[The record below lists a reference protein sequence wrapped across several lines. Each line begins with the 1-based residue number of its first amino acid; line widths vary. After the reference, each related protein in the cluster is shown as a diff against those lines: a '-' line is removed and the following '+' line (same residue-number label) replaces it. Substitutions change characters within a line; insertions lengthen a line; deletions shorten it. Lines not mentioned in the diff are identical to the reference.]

1 MHSPTTHGARSEHDQ
16 YVEKIDW
23 LMRTGREDLID
34 EIADQYERPVSRN
47 ASASRP
53 ARARHLRSVA

>member
-1 MHSPTTHGARSEHDQ
+1 MRFPPQWGTEHDQ
-16 YVEKIDW
+16 YVEKINW
-23 LMRTGREDLID
+23 LIHTGRDDLID

-47 ASASRP
+47 ASANRP